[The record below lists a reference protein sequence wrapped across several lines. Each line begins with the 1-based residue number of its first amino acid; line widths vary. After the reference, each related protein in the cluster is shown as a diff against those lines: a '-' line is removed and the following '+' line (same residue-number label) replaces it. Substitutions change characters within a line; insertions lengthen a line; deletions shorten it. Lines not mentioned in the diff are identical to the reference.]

1 MKSCRLRSGS
11 RIKPGRRKRRKRK
24 RRRRSRRP
32 QRRTRKKEA
41 QKMSMAGKRAVK
53 MKRRI

>member
-41 QKMSMAGKRAVK
+41 EKMSMAGKRAVK